1 MKTFHPVGITMLA
14 LSAAASVHLL
24 PAPSCWQVGGALGAL
39 AVVWF
44 AACLGPSA
52 DTVAMLKGWR
62 WSRHT
67 FCQHFLITGATG
79 AGKTLSGLVP
89 LLWQVFRH
97 QPKFGG
103 LCVDMKGVL
112 PHVVVEMAEHFGRPK
127 DVLLLEVRS
136 AQAPPDWS
144 PKHRFNLVG
153 DRRIPYA
160 TYARCVVDTAVAV
173 GHRNEQSF
181 FRRAAQIHIAKA
193 LEALDVLGYEVTLE
207 NAHNLLVNA
216 EDTKAAL
223 HRLEAMPT
231 VRPLA
236 DHFRNYLAQP
246 PEQLAGI
253 MGTVG
258 NYLHYFTLPAIAE
271 VFCHDSTFALRDV
284 DQGKIICLALP
295 QCYQTERRFVGT
307 FLKLLFY
314 THALTRFDA
323 SKAERA
329 HHNLLL
335 LLADECQHFVTA
347 SEDGLSD
354 HAIVDVIREAGVAL
368 VAATQS
374 TTSLIPVLGREQAK
388 VFTLNLRNRLIFT
401 AADEDDAK
409 ASAEFLG
416 KVIRRKRSVTRGDG
430 RHSQTTHEEESYRIK
445 PHELRELRKHQC
457 VLVHCERG
465 YRKVVLPP
473 READGSVPRWYWR
486 WRFHL

>member
-1 MKTFHPVGITMLA
+1 MKPLHLFAVML
-14 LSAAASVHLL
+14 LVLGAAASVYCL
-24 PAPSCWQVGGALGAL
+24 PTPTCWQAGGALGVF
-39 AVVWF
+39 AVICF
-44 AACLGPSA
+44 AAILPPPS
-52 DTVAMLKGWR
+52 DTVILLKGWR
-62 WSRHT
+62 WNRHT

-79 AGKTLSGLVP
+79 AGKTSSGIVT
-89 LLWQVFRH
+89 LLLQVFRH

-112 PHVVVEMAEHFGRPK
+112 HHTVGEMAAHFGRPN
-127 DVLLLEVRS
+127 DVLLLEVRP
-136 AQAPPDWS
+136 ATAPVGWQ

-160 TYARCVVDTAVAV
+160 TYARCVVDTAVAL
-173 GHRNEQSF
+173 GHRQEQSF
-181 FRRAAQIHIAKA
+181 FRRAAQIHIAQA

-216 EDTKAAL
+216 EDTTAAL
-223 HRLEAMPT
+223 RRLEAMPAA
-231 VRPLA
+231 RLLA

-253 MGTVG
+253 TGTVG

-271 VFCHDSTFALRDV
+271 VFCRDSTFALRDV

-323 SKAERA
+323 PKAERA
-329 HHNLLL
+329 QHNLLL
-335 LLADECQHFVTA
+335 LLADECQHFVTV
-347 SEDGLSD
+347 SEDGLND
-354 HAIVDVIREAGVAL
+354 HTVVDVIREAGVGL
-368 VAATQS
+368 IFATQS
-374 TTSLIPVLGREQAK
+374 TTSLVAVLGLAQAK
-388 VFTLNLRNRLIFT
+388 VFLLNQCNRLIFT

-416 KVIRRKRSVTRGDG
+416 KIIRRKRSVTRGEG
-430 RHSQTTHEEESYRIK
+430 RHSQTTYEEESYRLK
-445 PHELRELRKHQC
+445 PHELRALRKHQC

-465 YRKVVLPP
+465 FRKVVLPP
-473 READGSVPRWYWR
+473 REPDGTVPRWYWR